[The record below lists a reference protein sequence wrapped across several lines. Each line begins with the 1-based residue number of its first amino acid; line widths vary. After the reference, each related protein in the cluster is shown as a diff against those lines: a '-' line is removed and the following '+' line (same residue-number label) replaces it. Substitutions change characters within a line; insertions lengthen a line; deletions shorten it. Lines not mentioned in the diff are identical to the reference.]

1 MEERRENFKQ
11 QMKRPVGLE
20 IEGTEEG
27 VLEKVLGDQVKV
39 KEIKISPEELGWQ
52 VESCGAYYA

>member
-1 MEERRENFKQ
+1 MEERRENFKR

-20 IEGTEEG
+20 IEGIEDG
-27 VLEKVLGDQVKV
+27 VLEKILGDQVKV